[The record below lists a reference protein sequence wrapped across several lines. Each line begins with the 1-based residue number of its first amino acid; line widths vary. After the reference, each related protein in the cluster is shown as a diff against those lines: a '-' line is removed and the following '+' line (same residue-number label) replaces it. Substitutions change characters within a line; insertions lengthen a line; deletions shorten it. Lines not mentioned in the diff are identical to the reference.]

1 MPPLNRRTFFRAVTL
16 AAGGALIRPRSAVA
30 APSDESDTVP
40 LGLGVNSATGSLQES
55 AIQFAPGGIGR
66 GEAVSEL
73 SFYNRFERYAESMS
87 ISISAGGS
95 YGAFSLS
102 NEFSKQHDLARDE
115 LTVYCVVK
123 REIRCQPQ
131 RAGSIKVQREALELF
146 NQSPEE
152 FVARYGDE
160 YISGVVWGGGYVG
173 VIALSCTSADER
185 DAWSNTL
192 EASFAGSKLSAAGSA
207 SISQT
212 WERFKKSTRLSAR
225 HVSYGVPHA
234 FELRPP
240 AMGTGNAQSEITN
253 LNDLIA
259 HFVSSSE
266 AAVVDAFE
274 QGQHRPRQYYVPIT
288 VQRRAYA
295 PLIPGSAGTSFGTL
309 RNRLVEERRLI
320 AQARR
325 QLRAWQSAQDLVK
338 QVIFHPEHFDATTE
352 DLELWI
358 GQGIWNRNFR
368 RAEHNAAYTMLDER
382 IATLADQLGVYVQ
395 HVNEQPASEER
406 PALELPELD
415 DIPEI
420 RRTRGTPYLLREP
433 YRNHLL
439 TLDPKNGRLFLTSA
453 RARDLTQRWI
463 VEPALNEGGYWLR
476 NAQNRQVVVWRKEQ
490 GSAQYS
496 WQQLT
501 VADVG
506 EDGSVDPSVRL
517 LNFELRPSTTFRGG
531 RNPNLTAICFPV
543 GFWPDLIALLKP
555 MGDQDNAPAVPRGF
569 TFDSTGDTVS
579 WFMDPINPRDFS

>member
-1 MPPLNRRTFFRAVTL
+1 MLPFNRRTFFRTVTL
-16 AAGGALIRPRSAVA
+16 AATGALVRPLGTVA
-30 APSDESDTVP
+30 APLDADDTVP

-66 GEAVSEL
+66 GDAVSEL
-73 SFYNRFERYAESMS
+73 TFYNQFERYAESMA
-87 ISISAGGS
+87 ISVSAGGS

-131 RAGSIKVQREALELF
+131 RAGSIKVRPEALELF

-192 EASFAGSKLSAAGSA
+192 QASFAGSKLSAAGSA

-212 WERFKKSTRLSAR
+212 WERFKKTTRLSAR

-240 AMGTGNAQSEITN
+240 AMGGGNAQSEMAN
-253 LNDLIA
+253 LNDLVA
-259 HFVSSSE
+259 HFVASSE
-266 AAVVDAFE
+266 SAVVDAFE
-274 QGQHRPRQYYVPIT
+274 QGQYRPRQYYVPIS
-288 VQRRAYA
+288 VQRRAYG
-295 PLIPGSAGTSFGTL
+295 PLIPGSAGTSFGAL

-320 AQARR
+320 AQGRR
-325 QLRAWQSAQDLVK
+325 QLRAWQSAQDFVK

-352 DLELWI
+352 QLELWI

-368 RAEHNAAYTMLDER
+368 RAEHNAAYTTLEER
-382 IATLADQLGVYVQ
+382 IATLTDQIGVYVQ

-406 PALELPELD
+406 PALELPQLD

-433 YRNHLL
+433 YRNRLL
-439 TLDPKNGRLFLTSA
+439 TLDPKNGRLFLTAA

-463 VEPALNEGGYWLR
+463 IEPALNEGGYWLR
-476 NAQNRQVVVWRKEQ
+476 NALNRQVVVWRKEQ

-501 VADVG
+501 VADVD
-506 EDGSVDPSVRL
+506 EDGGVDPSVRL
-517 LNFELRPSTTFRGG
+517 LSFELQPSGTLRGG
-531 RNPNLTAICFPV
+531 RNPNLTAICFPR
-543 GFWPDLIALLKP
+543 GFWPDNMALLMP
-555 MGDQDNAPAVPRGF
+555 MGEQDNAPAMPRGF
-569 TFDSTGDTVS
+569 TYESTGDTVS

>member
-1 MPPLNRRTFFRAVTL
+1 MPPVNRRTFFRTVTL
-16 AAGGALIRPRSAVA
+16 VSSGALFRPLDAVA
-30 APSDESDTVP
+30 APLDESDTVP

-55 AIQFAPGGIGR
+55 AIQFAPGGLGR
-66 GEAVSEL
+66 GDAVSEL
-73 SFYNRFERYAESMS
+73 TFYNQFERYAESMS
-87 ISISAGGS
+87 ISVSAGGS

-102 NEFSKQHDLARDE
+102 NEFSKQHDLSRDE

-131 RAGSIKVQREALELF
+131 RAGSIKVRPEALDLF

-160 YISGVVWGGGYVG
+160 YISGVVCGGYVG

-192 EASFAGSKLSAAGSA
+192 QASFAGSKLSAAGSA
-207 SISQT
+207 SIGQT
-212 WERFKKSTRLSAR
+212 WERFKKTTRLSAR

-240 AMGTGNAQSEITN
+240 AMGAGNAQSEMTN

-259 HFVSSSE
+259 HFVASSE
-266 AAVVDAFE
+266 TAVVDAFE
-274 QGQHRPRQYYVPIT
+274 QGQYQPRQYYVPIS
-288 VQRRAYA
+288 VQRRAYG
-295 PLIPGSAGTSFGTL
+295 PLIPGSAGTSFGAL

-320 AQARR
+320 TQARR

-352 DLELWI
+352 QLELWI

-368 RAEHNAAYTMLDER
+368 RAEHNAAYTTLEER
-382 IATLADQLGVYVQ
+382 IATLTDQLGVYVQ
-395 HVNEQPASEER
+395 HANEQPGSEER

-433 YRNHLL
+433 YRNRLL
-439 TLDPKNGRLFLTSA
+439 TLDPKNGRLFLTAA
-453 RARDLTQRWI
+453 RTRDLTQRWI
-463 VEPALNEGGYWLR
+463 IEPALNEGDYWLR
-476 NAQNRQVVVWRKEQ
+476 NAQNRQVVVWRREQ
-490 GSAQYS
+490 GSSQYS

-501 VADVG
+501 VADVDD
-506 EDGSVDPSVRL
+506 DGGVDPSVRL
-517 LNFELRPSTTFRGG
+517 LCFELRPSGTLRGG

-543 GFWPDLIALLKP
+543 GFWPDNMALLMP
-555 MGDQDNAPAVPRGF
+555 MGEQDNAPAMPRGF
-569 TFDSTGDTVS
+569 TYDSTGDTVS
-579 WFMDPINPRDFS
+579 WFMDPINPRDFR